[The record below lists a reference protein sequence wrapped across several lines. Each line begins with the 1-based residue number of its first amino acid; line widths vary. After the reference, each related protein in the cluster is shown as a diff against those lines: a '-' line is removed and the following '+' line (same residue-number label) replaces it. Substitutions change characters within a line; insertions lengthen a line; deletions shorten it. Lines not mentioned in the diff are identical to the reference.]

1 MQNQDAQKCQLE
13 MPGFLTARNM
23 SGGSLSQNIAGESL
37 VNTHCELQCL
47 NTSAQ
52 RDKQNIASTGVLTK
66 RLLGQ
71 KQVRLQGHGICLSQL
86 GIQK

>member
-37 VNTHCELQCL
+37 VKTHCKL
-47 NTSAQ
+47 
-52 RDKQNIASTGVLTK
+52 
-66 RLLGQ
+66 
-71 KQVRLQGHGICLSQL
+71 
-86 GIQK
+86 